1 MELLLG
7 LMRIRIKIRSS
18 HQKLKKN
25 HSLLKLFLLRKK
37 TMKEKTEKGEK
48 MLDKKIKLKKNLK
61 KK

>member
-7 LMRIRIKIRSS
+7 LMRIRIKIRNS

-25 HSLLKLFLLRKK
+25 HSQLKLFLLRKK
-37 TMKEKTEKGEK
+37 TMKEKTEKVEK